1 MKNFDLNDTLKLSFS
16 VRRNI
21 ILLREKKIP
30 FLIVR
35 DTVTKMKY
43 IKFKTKLFDSNEI
56 LVVKIPYN
64 LIAKL
69 FGFKDIN
76 LITLEED
83 KFNYYSDNSFDRI
96 QQIIQRK
103 YGNPA
108 YCDGTDQHLIFNI
121 GELRLIHSIY
131 EFRMGV
137 YRHQV
142 QISKDKNRF
151 FKPTN
156 YNVFVEMKLFVLEY
170 LPKNMKL
177 TFFYFDNRN
186 LSFIFENETE
196 GFQCRQNNKSLELIS
211 FEIIRTKE
219 QEGRTLISHKPI
231 SKNSIKLEA
240 SSFEDSKVVIKEY
253 FSRINII

>member
-1 MKNFDLNDTLKLSFS
+1 MKNVDLNHTLTLSFS

-21 ILLREKKIP
+21 KLLKEKKIP

-56 LVVKIPYN
+56 VVVKISYN
-64 LIAKL
+64 FTARL

-83 KFNYYSDNSFDRI
+83 KSNYYSDNSFDRI
-96 QQIIQRK
+96 QQIIERK

-108 YCDGTDQHLIFNI
+108 YCNGTEQHLIFNI
-121 GELRLIHSIY
+121 GELRLIHSID

-151 FKPTN
+151 FKPTS
-156 YNVFVEMKLFVLEY
+156 YNVFMKMKLFVLEY

-196 GFQCRQNNKSLELIS
+196 GFQCRQNNKSLEIIP

-231 SKNSIKLEA
+231 SKNRIKQET
-240 SSFEDSKVVIKEY
+240 SSFEDSKELIKAY
-253 FSRINII
+253 FREII